1 MILFST
7 CWMLSIQWTEGY
19 AQTKP
24 NQTTTKPKP
33 QPQQQKPAPKP
44 AQKPTPKPAPAKKPA
59 PKPAPAQKAPDTK
72 TEINDLKNQ
81 QTKVKNEMKKIDES
95 LSLTQLT
102 TKQTL
107 QEIERLNS
115 DIKTRSEL
123 IAKQNR
129 KIAKLEQK
137 ISTMEEEINKME
149 IEYNL
154 IKQKYVD
161 LIYHAYLKN
170 NSHNRL
176 LFIMSASS
184 FQESYRRF
192 NYLQQFAALR
202 KQQAE
207 EIEASRIDLTI
218 KREQLNETKRF
229 SEELLEQRK
238 QEQNQ
243 LLIEKGKQDSLVASL
258 QKKEKELKKELENQQ
273 KIADQLNKKIEELI
287 AKEAREAEKRK
298 QAQAATKGGYAMTKE
313 EKVLSGGFEKNK
325 GVLMW
330 PVKGRITGRF
340 GVQPHPVLKHIT
352 TNNKGI
358 YITAPKGSEAS
369 VVFDG
374 VVTQCFSIPGSNN
387 AVIVRHGNYLTV
399 YANLT
404 NIYVKAGDK
413 VARGNKIGKIY
424 EDTEDNNNAVL
435 LFQVWKEKDLLNP
448 EDWIQK

>member
-1 MILFST
+1 M
-7 CWMLSIQWTEGY
+7 EGY
-19 AQTKP
+19 AQNSQSRKP
-24 NQTTTKPKP
+24 KQTTTKTGTQKS
-33 QPQQQKPAPKP
+33 KPAAKPVQKTKPVQKSAPAQKKP
-44 AQKPTPKPAPAKKPA
+44 AQKTTA
-59 PKPAPAQKAPDTK
+59 PKETTTK
-72 TEINDLKNQ
+72 KEIDDLKNKQ
-81 QTKVKNEMKKIDES
+81 DKVKNQMKKIDES
-95 LSLTQLT
+95 LSQTKLT

-107 QEIERLNS
+107 QEIVRLNN
-115 DIKTRSEL
+115 DIQKRNDL

-129 KIAKLEQK
+129 GIAKLELK
-137 ISTMEEEINKME
+137 ISTLEGEIGKME

-154 IKQKYVD
+154 MKQKYVD
-161 LIYHAYLKN
+161 LVYHAYLKN
-170 NSHNRL
+170 NSYSRL
-176 LFIMSASS
+176 LFVMSAAS

-192 NYLQQFAALR
+192 NYLQQFASLR

-207 EIEASRIDLTI
+207 EIETSRIDLTI
-218 KREQLNETKRF
+218 KKEQLNETKRL

-238 QEQNQ
+238 HEQTQ
-243 LLIEKGKQDSLVASL
+243 LLVEKEKQDGLVISL
-258 QKKEKELKKELENQQ
+258 QKKEKELKAELENQQ
-273 KIADQLNKKIEELI
+273 KIANQLNKKIEELI
-287 AKEAREAEKRK
+287 AKEAREAEKRR

-330 PVKGRITGRF
+330 PVNGLITGRF
-340 GVQPHPVLKHIT
+340 GVQPHPVLKNIT

-358 YITAPKGSEAS
+358 YITAPKGSEAT

-374 VVTQCFSIPGSNN
+374 IVTQCFSIPGSNN

-404 NIYVKAGDK
+404 NIYVKVGDK

-424 EDTEDNNNAVL
+424 EDAENGNNAVL

-448 EDWIQK
+448 ELWIKK